1 MTSSSAPQSQAKFT
15 VVEFEYSAD
24 YPVKVEL
31 YLALHLAHIHAH
43 TAMNGGKIVLIGPF
57 LNNQREEKATTATGG
72 LSIWRDATDEEITK
86 KTTYHVSHQSLFEM
100 TSTHELTKA
109 QIDNL
114 KAATGNSEEAVL
126 GAYAAM
132 KNKYPSGGMA
142 EEQFLEMIRDPSS
155 GVKSTEI
162 DMAKLMFTIADRDKS
177 GKVDLYEYLL
187 TIALLCSDDPK
198 PVLQTLFIA
207 CDANSNNFLTRDE
220 ARDIFSAFFRLMGAP
235 ADNVDQEDPSYS
247 QEKLNSIIE
256 QIFGDN
262 TEITEAEFRQAC
274 IENNDVESITG
285 ELHLILLVS
294 LTSNAKR
301 FEEQRF
307 SLIPRS

>member
-1 MTSSSAPQSQAKFT
+1 
-15 VVEFEYSAD
+15 
-24 YPVKVEL
+24 
-31 YLALHLAHIHAH
+31 
-43 TAMNGGKIVLIGPF
+43 
-57 LNNQREEKATTATGG
+57 
-72 LSIWRDATDEEITK
+72 
-86 KTTYHVSHQSLFEM
+86 
-100 TSTHELTKA
+100 
-109 QIDNL
+109 
-114 KAATGNSEEAVL
+114 
-126 GAYAAM
+126 AM

-162 DMAKLMFTIADRDKS
+162 DMAKLMFTIADRDK
-177 GKVDLYEYLL
+177 
-187 TIALLCSDDPK
+187 SDDPK